1 MENFTFLAPTK
12 IIFGKDSIKNLET
25 EIKVFGKN
33 VLLTYGGGSI
43 KKSGIYDNVLN
54 LLKDY
59 NIFELNGIEPNPKI
73 ESVRKGIKIC
83 KENNI
88 DVILAVGGG
97 SVIDCSKVI
106 AAGYYYDKDA
116 WDLVLNPD
124 LITKALPIVTI
135 LTLAATGSEMN
146 KNAVI
151 SRMDTNIKK
160 GTRANV
166 MIPKVS
172 ILDPTYTYTLPP
184 IQTAS
189 GAADIMSHIFENYFQ
204 NDKDTDVQDRLAEGL
219 LKTVIKN
226 TPIALNNPKDYSA
239 RSNIMWSSSLALN
252 GLTGSGKSG
261 AWTCHTIEHEL
272 SAFYDIT
279 HGVGLAILTPRWMRH
294 ILAKDSTATGRFVKF
309 ARNVMGLDGEDE
321 AKLALAGIDALE
333 EYFKSTGIPMTLTEL
348 GIDEEH
354 FEVMADHANE
364 DGYLKDAYVAL
375 TNEDIVQI
383 YKACL

>member
-12 IIFGKDSIKNLET
+12 IIFGKDSINNLET

-204 NDKDTDVQDRLAEGL
+204 NDKDTNVQDRLAEGL

-226 TPIALNNPKDYSA
+226 TPIVLNNPKDYSA

-279 HGVGLAILTPRWMRH
+279 HGVGLAIVTIPWMKY
-294 ILAKDSTATGRFVKF
+294 ILNENTVDKF
-309 ARNVMGLDGEDE
+309 AEYAKNVFDIENEDKYKQAQEGIE
-321 AKLALAGIDALE
+321 ATANF
-333 EYFKSTGIPMTLTEL
+333 FKSIGLPSKLSEV
-348 GIDEEH
+348 GIDESKLRL
-354 FEVMADHANE
+354 MADMSYEHGNMNNT
-364 DGYLKDAYVAL
+364 YVPL
-375 TNEDIVQI
+375 SSDDIYNI
-383 YKACL
+383 LLACK